1 MLLYIMKEV
10 NMKFEDQ
17 VKEAKIQKL
26 QYRII
31 RDVTFVALGIV
42 FLIISI
48 LIEVKK
54 ENSKKDN
61 IKNNNTTITTT
72 IKK

>member
-1 MLLYIMKEV
+1 
-10 NMKFEDQ
+10 MKFEDQ

-54 ENSKKDN
+54 ENSQKNN